1 MSTVDPNGR
10 PSLSGSGILFD
21 GNDIRVRYT
30 GFGERAHHPET
41 LFVTFTPRQN
51 DRPEGFGEA
60 FFQKLNVNAI
70 YVVSKWNHWWNT
82 PEFGSALLAVAD
94 FVGGLRPQRLVT
106 YGSSMGGLGALLA
119 SHYLNP
125 TETLAVCPQYSMDTR
140 VVPFEK
146 RWKVY
151 TANITFGPDMMASTP
166 SKGKT
171 YIFVD
176 LLFESDRRHFEMI
189 RAVRDATPIPVNFA
203 GHDVAGRLNKYGI
216 LSATLESVV
225 TAPLD
230 DRQLRKTIRA
240 SRQASAHYW
249 SMLGA
254 RALQTGRIRL
264 AKQAAAAVIPA
275 AGTIQNKAK
284 SSEIFSFLSNFYA
297 NRGQSTKA
305 EYYLKQIQA

>member
-1 MSTVDPNGR
+1 MAAAPVPEA
-10 PSLSGSGILFD
+10 PLAGSGVLFD
-21 GNDIRVRYT
+21 GNDIKVRYT
-30 GFGERAHHPET
+30 GFGDQARHPET

-60 FFQKLNVNAI
+60 FFQKLSVNAI

-82 PEFGSALLAVAD
+82 PEFETALLAVAD
-94 FVGGLRPQRLVT
+94 FVATLRPPRLIT

-119 SHYLNP
+119 AHYLDP

-140 VVPFEK
+140 IVPFEK

-151 TANITFGPDMMASTP
+151 TANITFGPDLMASVP

-176 LLFESDRRHFEMI
+176 LLFDSDRRHLEMI
-189 RAVRDATPIPVNFA
+189 RAVRGVTPIPVNFA

-216 LSATLESVV
+216 LSSTLEAIVA
-225 TAPLD
+225 APLD
-230 DRQLRKTIRA
+230 QHHLIRTIRA

-249 SMLGA
+249 SMLGT
-254 RALQTGRIRL
+254 RALNTGRIRL
-264 AKQAAAAVIPA
+264 AKHAATFVIPA
-275 AGTIQNKAK
+275 VGTVGNKAK
-284 SSEIFSFLSNFYA
+284 SAEIFTFLSSFYA
-297 NRGQSTKA
+297 NRGQPAKA
-305 EYYLKQIQA
+305 DYYTRQLQS